1 VRNPHT
7 AHPRGADRSPP
18 MPTSPPPDPTRSPAA
33 GLGAAL
39 RRLRALEGL
48 TQAGLGHRIGY
59 DRSYI
64 ASVERGA
71 MRPSREMVERCDQ
84 ALQGDGE
91 LLLRWARAGP
101 GARPPATGTAGP
113 PPRPAAPGGRAGP
126 GAAVLAPVEVARRA
140 ETSGLGPG
148 TLAAAERTV
157 ARLRAPAP
165 GTPARRVMPVVV
177 APLR

>member
-18 MPTSPPPDPTRSPAA
+18 MPTSPTPDPTRSPAA

-48 TQAGLGHRIGY
+48 TQPGLSGRIGH
-59 DRSYI
+59 DPPHI

-71 MRPSREMVERCDQ
+71 VRPSRAMVERCDL

-91 LLLRWARAGP
+91 LLLRWALAGP
-101 GARPPATGTAGP
+101 GARPPATGTADP
-113 PPRPAAPGGRAGP
+113 PPRPAAPGDRAGP
-126 GAAVLAPVEVARRA
+126 GAAVLDPVEVASRA
-140 ETSGLGPG
+140 ETSGLGSG

-157 ARLRAPAP
+157 ARLRAARAGPPP
-165 GTPARRVMPVVV
+165 GELVPGVP
-177 APLR
+177 